1 MNNKIKEILK
11 MTLIVA
17 VTIIMCIAVYM
28 VLNNKNIN
36 LPKKEEI
43 KEINLKEDNKTIS
56 IKDKEQI
63 EEIYK
68 ILENKKSIY
77 KSPIKA
83 SKDVKT
89 ILQITLLTETEKQY
103 KMNINKKDNKYFIEE
118 SKRIFELTQ
127 KEYNNITAP
136 ISKKY
141 TIGKLSQYDI
151 KNDKIVMEN
160 TAQDKILIKNKT
172 NKTYEYGEEYYIEIK
187 KDNKWYEIKY
197 NEEPTFNLILNVIK
211 GHKTNTIEINDN
223 FKEDLEKGTYRI
235 VKAFNEEKKDTDIVY
250 SSLEFEIK

>member
-11 MTLIVA
+11 ITLIVA
-17 VTIIMCIAVYM
+17 VTFIMCIAVYM
-28 VLNNKNIN
+28 VFNNKNIN

-89 ILQITLLTETEKQY
+89 ILQMTLLTETEKQY

-118 SKRIFELTQ
+118 SKRI
-127 KEYNNITAP
+127 
-136 ISKKY
+136 
-141 TIGKLSQYDI
+141 
-151 KNDKIVMEN
+151 
-160 TAQDKILIKNKT
+160 
-172 NKTYEYGEEYYIEIK
+172 
-187 KDNKWYEIKY
+187 
-197 NEEPTFNLILNVIK
+197 
-211 GHKTNTIEINDN
+211 
-223 FKEDLEKGTYRI
+223 
-235 VKAFNEEKKDTDIVY
+235 
-250 SSLEFEIK
+250 